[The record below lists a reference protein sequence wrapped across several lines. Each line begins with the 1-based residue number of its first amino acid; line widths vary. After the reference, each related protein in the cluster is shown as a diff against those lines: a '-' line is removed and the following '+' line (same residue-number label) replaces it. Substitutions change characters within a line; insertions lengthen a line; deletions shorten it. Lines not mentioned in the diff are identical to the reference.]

1 MKENK
6 FTGLHDKNGK
16 EEICNGSIITFLPS
30 DDSTKIPQTAEVYY
44 CNKRAAFCIRGKGWN
59 MPILNCK
66 DIEIIG
72 NKFDNPKLKE
82 G

>member
-30 DDSTKIPQTAEVYY
+30 DDS
-44 CNKRAAFCIRGKGWN
+44 IRGKGWN